1 VRGQRS
7 EVRGPRSERFNEG
20 VGVGRIEKFEDINAW
35 QEARNLVEMIYKLTQ
50 SRNFAN
56 DYRLRDQIRSAAVSV
71 MSNIA
76 EGFDSQSD
84 IEFIKFLVYARR
96 SASETQS
103 HLYVALDAGYLERS
117 EFDVFYDKT
126 VEVKGLVGGFIRYLR
141 QKRAENND
149 IRHRT

>member
-1 VRGQRS
+1 M
-7 EVRGPRSERFNEG
+7 
-20 VGVGRIEKFEDINAW
+20 GRIEKFEDINAW
-35 QEARNLVEMIYKLTQ
+35 QEARNLVVMIYKLTQ
-50 SRNFAN
+50 SGNFVN
-56 DYRLRDQIRSAAVSV
+56 DYRLRDQVQSAAVSV

-103 HLYVALDAGYLERS
+103 HLYVALDAGYLGQS

-126 VEVKGLVGGFIRYLR
+126 VEVKGLIGGFIRYLR
-141 QKRAENND
+141 QKRAEKKD
-149 IRHRT
+149 IKHRT